1 MSTPYVKFFR
11 GTPEAFNNLASKDT
25 DTLYFISASDEATG
39 KLYLG
44 EKLISDSINSVA
56 ELEDVLLSNLA
67 EDQLLIFNGEK
78 WVNKSIFD
86 AIGVMIGASETE
98 QGSIGL
104 VPAPGEGMQDAFLRG
119 DGEWVKIET
128 VGSSDL
134 TADEKSISI
143 KDKVITLKDFGV
155 KYYKFVAAT
164 GSEETGDYVAAHYE
178 AQLVDDSNPW
188 VEGLEPKVVEEN
200 GELILGWFQPNS
212 STIEGITDQ
221 VLTLQDRVDD
231 LAVEVEGKANAS
243 TVYTK
248 EETANLINSAI
259 AEADHLVRKVFTSL
273 EEAETFALVE
283 GEDAVNYIYM
293 VLNSDSTDD
302 NNKYDE
308 YLYENGKLELVGNW
322 AVNLD
327 GYATKED
334 LKSKVDV
341 EEGKGLVTLEEIE
354 KLSTV
359 KANAEPNF
367 IIAVDT
373 NELKVED
380 GLLSIISIVP
390 SKVSGLDELLNGK
403 ADKSEVESLSTG
415 LGEIST
421 KVSNIEEQLK
431 GFVTLDAYNN
441 DIAEIKDA
449 ITWKSI

>member
-1 MSTPYVKFFR
+1 MSIPYVKFFR
-11 GTPEAFNNLASKDT
+11 GTPEAFNNLVIKDA
-25 DTLYFISASDEATG
+25 DTLYFIAASNESTG

-44 EKLISDSINSVA
+44 DKLISDNINSITD
-56 ELEDVLLSNLA
+56 LEDVLLSNLT

-119 DGEWVKIET
+119 DGEWVKIEPN
-128 VGSSDL
+128 L

-143 KDKVITLKDFGV
+143 KNKVIILKDFGV

-178 AQLVDDSNPW
+178 AQLVDENNPW
-188 VEGLEPKVVEEN
+188 VEGLEPKVVEES
-200 GELILGWFQPNS
+200 GELVLGWFQPNS
-212 STIEGITDQ
+212 STIEGVTDQ
-221 VLTLQDRVDD
+221 ILILQNKIDD
-231 LAVEVEGKANAS
+231 LSVKVEDKAGIS

-248 EETANLINSAI
+248 EETTNLINSAI
-259 AEADHLVRKVFTSL
+259 TEADHLTRKVFASL
-273 EEAETFALVE
+273 EEAETFAIVE
-283 GEDAVNYIYM
+283 GEDAIKYIYM
-293 VLNSDSTDD
+293 VLNSDSIDE

-334 LKSKVDV
+334 LQSKVDV
-341 EEGKGLVTLEEIE
+341 EEGKSLVSDTEITKLVT
-354 KLSTV
+354 V
-359 KANAEPNF
+359 KENAEPNYITKVNAEEF
-367 IIAVDT
+367 
-373 NELKVED
+373 KVED
-380 GLLSIISIVP
+380 GSLSIVSIVP
-390 SKVSGLDELLNGK
+390 SKILGLDELLNNK
-403 ADKSEVESLSTG
+403 ANKAEFEVLSNN

-431 GFVTLDAYNN
+431 EFVTLDTYNN